1 MTRPRLKIR
10 FRRGRGLWE
19 VDYRDTDG
27 QRRRPLFSSEEAA
40 HEHATGVLRSQGL
53 LVAPGEDREI
63 SVRAYATRWLA
74 LIEHEK
80 DENTVRNYKERLEG
94 HVLPALGHLKVR
106 ELHRGHRLSGC
117 RRCAR

>member
-10 FRRGRGLWE
+10 FRRDRDLWE
-19 VDYRDTDG
+19 VDYRDVDG

-53 LVAPGEDREI
+53 QLAPVEDREI
-63 SVRAYATRWLA
+63 GVRAYATRWLV

-80 DENTVRNYKERLEG
+80 DPNTVRNY
-94 HVLPALGHLKVR
+94 
-106 ELHRGHRLSGC
+106 
-117 RRCAR
+117 